1 MIRKYQRSGIG
12 SSKLSDPLYV
22 RSPSCLIKTID
33 YIIENVVDADTYQHF
48 KEPTEQGKSRKINFS
63 DT

>member
-48 KEPTEQGKSRKINFS
+48 KEPTE
-63 DT
+63 